1 MPVPQRL
8 AGAAVLSFV
17 LAVVGL
23 FVSPLLGF
31 FLGLGAVLL
40 GVIGLLAALSPRTRG
55 GLMSLGGI
63 LLGIVAMVV
72 KIIEGALRL
81 LF

>member
-1 MPVPQRL
+1 MPQRL

-17 LAVVGL
+17 CAIVAF

-40 GVIGLLAALSPRTRG
+40 GVIGVLAAISPRTRG
-55 GLMSLGGI
+55 GLMSLAGI

-72 KIIEGALRL
+72 KILEGALRL